1 MFECIECDFLLA
13 VGHLIII
20 STEAV
25 MLSVCQSVCLCAE
38 LHKQLWM
45 NFSWNVRWLSLKQD
59 RVN

>member
-45 NFSWNVRWLSLKQD
+45 NFS
-59 RVN
+59 